1 MQDYTIAT
9 GASRMAVKWKN
20 TQTSLEAFIERLE
33 NPIVTAE
40 TAAQYAAMKKED
52 KDAAKD
58 VGGFVAGSLADGKR
72 GAGRVSWRS
81 MVTLDLDNVDVR
93 TQTALD
99 MILARCPY
107 KWIVHPTH
115 SHQDHAPRLRLI
127 VPLETNVT
135 EDQYEPIARRIA
147 ADINIDWFDPT
158 TFQASRLMFWP
169 SVPLDMQETY
179 AQIFEVHEG
188 PLCAGA
194 NVLTRYTDWRNV
206 GEWPTTGREA
216 DHVQHR
222 AKVQG
227 NPLEKPGVVGI
238 FCRAYSIQEVI
249 ATHLSDVYVPTDK
262 ENRYTYAAGSTVGG
276 LVVYD
281 DIFAYDNHGTS
292 PASGT
297 LCNAFDLVRIHKFSA
312 LDERCRLDT
321 EITKRPSYQE
331 MCAWVESDEGFKRQR
346 AKELKER
353 QEAAETEF
361 DYEDEKTEKDW
372 REDIIYDK
380 TGLIPAKLIQNV
392 VLILNNDDALKDRLF
407 VDEFAGRSIVKG
419 GTPWNENTRSRDW
432 TDNDDANLRA
442 YLEEEYKLYCPG
454 KVADGIS
461 KVFTEHTVHPVREY
475 LENLPEWDGTD
486 RVADLLINYLG
497 AEPTDY
503 TRAVTKTHL
512 VAAVARVMQ
521 PGIKYDTM
529 ITLSGKQG
537 VGKSSFIRILCGD
550 QWFNDSI
557 RDFKG
562 KEPFEQIQGSWMVE
576 IGELAAYRKSDKE
589 EFKAFISKTSDV
601 YRPAYGRRT
610 VHQPRQCIFWGTTN
624 EVQFL
629 RDITGERRT
638 WPVAV
643 GVVPIVMDIFEQLPA
658 ERDQI
663 WAEALEAYE
672 DEWPLVLSPAME
684 RIADEV
690 RGTFTEEDAR
700 VYAIEEYL
708 EKELPLDWKDWEL
721 MDRQGWI
728 DDYDRRDMGVKTEPR
743 ESVTALEVWCECMHG
758 SMNDFPKRD
767 NGEINNIL
775 NNLPGWERS
784 DRVNLG
790 KAYEGRR
797 PKVSFVR
804 KKR

>member
-1 MQDYTIAT
+1 MQEYTIAT

-20 TQTSLEAFIERLE
+20 TQTSLEAFIERLRD
-33 NPIVTAE
+33 PIVTAE
-40 TAAQYAAMKKED
+40 TAAQYAAMQKED

-58 VGGFVAGSLADGKR
+58 VGGFVAGSLVDGRR
-72 GAGRVSWRS
+72 GAGHVSWRS
-81 MVTLDLDNVDVR
+81 MVTLDLDNVDTHVSVAIK
-93 TQTALD
+93 TIAD
-99 MILARCPY
+99 RCPY
-107 KWIVHPTH
+107 MWILHPTH
-115 SHQDHAPRLRLI
+115 SHQDRVPRLRLI
-127 VPLETNVT
+127 LPLETNVT

-169 SVPLDMQETY
+169 SVPLDMRETY
-179 AQIFEVHEG
+179 AQLFTVRDG
-188 PLCAGA
+188 ALCAGA
-194 NVLTRYTDWRNV
+194 EVLTRYTDWRNV

-227 NPLEKPGVVGI
+227 NPLEKNGVVGI
-238 FCRAYSIQEVI
+238 FCRAYDIHAVI
-249 ATHLSDVYVPTDK
+249 AKHLSDVYVPTEKPD
-262 ENRYTYAAGSTVGG
+262 RYTYAAGSTVGG

-281 DIFAYDNHGTS
+281 DVFAYDNHGTS

-297 LCNAFDLVRIHKFSA
+297 LCNAFDLVRIHKFGA
-312 LDERCRLDT
+312 LDERCRVDT

-331 MCAWVESDEGFKRQR
+331 MCTWVESDEGFKRQR
-346 AKELKER
+346 AKELKDR
-353 QEAAETEF
+353 QDAAATEF
-361 DYEDEKTEKDW
+361 DYDDAEEEKDW
-372 REDIIYDK
+372 REDLVYDK

-392 VLILNNDDALKDRLF
+392 VLILNNDEALKDRLY
-407 VDEFAGRSIVKG
+407 VDEFAGRNIVKG
-419 GTPWNENTRSRDW
+419 GTPWDEETRSRDW

-454 KVADGIS
+454 KIADGIS
-461 KVFTEHTVHPVREY
+461 KVFTENTIHPVREY
-475 LENLPEWDGTD
+475 LLGLPAWDGTE
-486 RVADLLINYLG
+486 RIADLLINYLG

-512 VAAVARVMQ
+512 VAAVARVME

-537 VGKSSFIRILCGD
+537 LGKSTFIRILCGD
-550 QWFNDSI
+550 AWFNDSI

-629 RDITGERRT
+629 RDVTGERRT
-638 WPVAV
+638 WPVAC
-643 GVVPIVMDIFEQLPA
+643 GVVPVVQDLFDQLPA

-663 WAEALEAYE
+663 WAEALEAYR
-672 DEWPLVLSPAME
+672 DGWPLVLSPALEKM
-684 RIADEV
+684 ADEV
-690 RGTFTEEDAR
+690 RSAFTEEDVR

-708 EKELPLDWKDWEL
+708 AKELPLDWEEWAL
-721 MDRQGWI
+721 IDRQGWI
-728 DDYDRRDMGVKTEPR
+728 DDYELRPQGVKTAPR
-743 ESVTALEVWCECMHG
+743 EQITALEIWCECFHG

-767 NGEINNIL
+767 NSEINLIM
-775 NNLPGWERS
+775 NNMPEWERAG
-784 DRVNLG
+784 RVMLD
-790 KAYEGRR
+790 KAYDGRR

-804 KKR
+804 KKV